1 MCIRDRCSSLETIE
15 YSRFDINVERIADF
29 FFGCSSLRTI
39 DADNLVKEQTQ
50 SIGNFFGG
58 CSSLESIDLS
68 NWNTSSV
75 TDMSGLFN
83 GCSKLESIDLSSFVT
98 YNVTSMSGLFSGCKN
113 LKQIKLGNGFNTEN
127 VTGYGLTRLF
137 LGCSSLDVIDL
148 SKFSTSKVLS
158 FEGLFDGC
166 SSLKE
171 IIWGDNFDT
180 HYAEGFRAMFGG
192 CSSIENLDLSWFNM
206 SSSRNLMSMF
216 EGCTNLKT
224 LNISSFTT
232 EHIEENGIF
241 SIFLNC
247 KKLSELYLG
256 NQFIPTDFSQAFW
269 DVAADIDG
277 KCKIHCSETFMN
289 NLSRD
294 SNAYACFDP
303 RKATWINCDTGNEMT
318 FPAAN

>member
-1 MCIRDRCSSLETIE
+1 MTDISS
-15 YSRFDINVERIADF
+15 
-29 FFGCSSLRTI
+29 
-39 DADNLVKEQTQ
+39 
-50 SIGNFFGG
+50 
-58 CSSLESIDLS
+58 
-68 NWNTSSV
+68 
-75 TDMSGLFN
+75 LFN

-192 CSSIENLDLSWFNM
+192 CSSIKNLDLSWFNM

-232 EHIEENGIF
+232 EHIEENKIE
-241 SIFLNC
+241 SMFLNC
-247 KKLSELYLG
+247 KQLEELRLG
-256 NQFIPTDFSQAFW
+256 NQFNPTNFFQAFG

-277 KCKIHCSETFMN
+277 QCKIYCTESFMN
-289 NLSRD
+289 NFSKD
-294 SNAYACFDP
+294 SYAFWNFDP
-303 RKATWINCDTGNEMT
+303 RKATWINCETGNEMT